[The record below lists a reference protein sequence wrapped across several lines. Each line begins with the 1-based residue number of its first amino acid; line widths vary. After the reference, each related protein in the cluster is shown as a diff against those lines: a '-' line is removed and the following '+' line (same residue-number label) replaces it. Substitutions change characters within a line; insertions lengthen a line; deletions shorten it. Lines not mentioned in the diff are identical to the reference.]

1 MLAFR
6 KYACSYIH
14 LGVCVQNL
22 NKEKTCSHQISLGF
36 LENGQNHSNTK
47 KLSFKP
53 IAHAENLYLWLT
65 RSARPHVEKGKTK

>member
-6 KYACSYIH
+6 KYACSCIH

-22 NKEKTCSHQISLGF
+22 NKEIFLGF
-36 LENGQNHSNTK
+36 LENGQNNSNTK

>member
-22 NKEKTCSHQISLGF
+22 NKEIFLGF

-47 KLSFKP
+47 KLSLKP